1 LWAPKEPAGAHGGTR
16 DHTPA
21 GWVGIDEP
29 GFDRSGHL
37 MASTPSQG
45 WIVVG
50 IDGSE
55 PSQAALRWAAAE
67 THRRGVGLQVV
78 ICWSYPTLSWG
89 QYQPPLLGVDFEASA
104 REVAET
110 EVEKVLGRGRETLD
124 IQIAVV
130 EGAPSLRLLDYD
142 QAADMIVV
150 GSRGRGGFA
159 GLLLGSVSQHL
170 AEHARCPVVI
180 IRPQ

>member
-1 LWAPKEPAGAHGGTR
+1 MTAAKP
-16 DHTPA
+16 
-21 GWVGIDEP
+21 
-29 GFDRSGHL
+29 
-37 MASTPSQG
+37 STG

-55 PSQAALRWAAAE
+55 PSRAALRWAATEA
-67 THRRGVGLQVV
+67 HRRNVGLQVV
-78 ICWSYPTLSWG
+78 TCWSYP
-89 QYQPPLLGVDFEASA
+89 PMPFGVYELPISGGSLAAEARQA
-104 REVAET
+104 AEAEVDE
-110 EVEKVLGRGRETLD
+110 VLGADRSSLD
-124 IQIAVV
+124 VQIAVV

-142 QAADMIVV
+142 EAADLLVV

-180 IRPQ
+180 IRTR